1 MLIAVIEPDRR
12 RISSRVRA
20 VAPGNSAAMRYA
32 STGYP
37 IDMEDFYR
45 TAMGKTIRVEE
56 SDDGAL
62 TVNVLRDGVWERAP
76 LGMIGLRLAPMT
88 RRLTAREVNS
98 LPA

>member
-1 MLIAVIEPDRR
+1 M
-12 RISSRVRA
+12 
-20 VAPGNSAAMRYA
+20 GYA